1 VTGTSGT
8 PLRILSVTTSY
19 PRCPGDFSGHF
30 VHALNARLVELG
42 HEVTVL
48 APHAEG
54 LSAEETWDGVR
65 IVRFRYGPES
75 LERVAY
81 GDGIP
86 SNVRHDPRAVL
97 GLPGFALGLR
107 AAVRA
112 HAGRAD
118 VVHVNWAPTAAL
130 AGRTLAGSAVVLT
143 LHGSDATLARRG
155 GVWRWLLVAGLR
167 RALRVVVV
175 AKDQAAFL
183 RAAGL
188 TDLPVTSIASGIDP
202 ALLERERPVRDADSP
217 FTFLFAGRLV
227 REKGV
232 RDLFEAYRRLARAH
246 ADVRLTF
253 AGGGPEEDA
262 LRERAVAAGLSG
274 RVRFLGAIGHDE
286 ALEAIATADAL
297 VLPSYGE
304 GSPLSVTEALALGTP
319 VVGTRVGAVP
329 ELLGLD
335 GLLTDPGDADALT
348 HAMGR
353 LFDDEHLRGHLA
365 HEGRRRAAER
375 YTWPKV
381 AEAYV
386 RVFREAVGE

>member
-1 VTGTSGT
+1 VTEASDTR
-8 PLRILSVTTSY
+8 LRVLSVTTSY
-19 PRCPGDFSGHF
+19 PRRPGDFSGHF
-30 VHALNARLVELG
+30 VHALNARLVEIG

-54 LSAEETWDGVR
+54 LADEETLDGVR
-65 IVRFRYGPES
+65 VVRFRYGPEA

-86 SNVRHDPRAVL
+86 SNLRNDRRAVL

-112 HAGRAD
+112 HAGQAD

-130 AGRTLAGSAVVLT
+130 AGRALAGSTVVLT

-155 GVWRWLLVAGLR
+155 GVWKWLLVAGLR

-175 AKDQAAFL
+175 ANDQAAFL

-188 TDLPVTSIASGIDP
+188 TDRPVLTIASGVDP
-202 ALLERERPVRDADSP
+202 SLLERTRATRDADAP
-217 FTFLFAGRLV
+217 FTFLFAGRLIPA
-227 REKGV
+227 KGV

-246 ADVRLTF
+246 DDLRLTF

-274 RVRFLGAIGHDE
+274 RVRFLGAVSHED
-286 ALEAIATADAL
+286 ALDAIAAADAL

-319 VVGTRVGAVP
+319 VVGTRVGAMP
-329 ELLGLD
+329 ELLGPD
-335 GLLTDPGDADALT
+335 GLLTDAGDVDALAN
-348 HAMGR
+348 AMGR
-353 LFDDEHLRGHLA
+353 LVDDGHLREQLA
-365 HEGRRRAAER
+365 REGRTRAAAC

-381 AEAYV
+381 AEAYM
-386 RVFREAVGE
+386 RVYREVTGE